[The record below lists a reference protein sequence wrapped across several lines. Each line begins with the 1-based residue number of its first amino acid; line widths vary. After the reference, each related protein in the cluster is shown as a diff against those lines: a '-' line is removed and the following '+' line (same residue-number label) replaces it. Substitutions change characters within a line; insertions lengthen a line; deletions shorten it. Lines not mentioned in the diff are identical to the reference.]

1 LRVVSHS
8 FPAAVERIKGPTT
21 AETTNTEAR
30 PPSVDAAEA
39 TALIEVHTL
48 TDGGQTSLDV
58 ARKIATF
65 VEGARETLELALYDV
80 RLEDGTGDIVRG
92 ALVGA
97 HERGVHVRLVYNLDE
112 VDERTPLPPPP
123 ETQPDLIESLP
134 FETAAV
140 PGWPDL
146 MHHKY
151 VVRDRDAVWSGST
164 NWTDDS
170 WTREENVIV
179 VVHST
184 GVAIRFQEDFAQLWK
199 KREVEGS
206 GRVASDP
213 IRVGDAQVRTWFSPK
228 RGEKLAHRIADRIG
242 AAERRVRVASPVI
255 SSGPILGTLAE
266 VAADGKVDL
275 AGVVDATQIDEVLEQ
290 WRRNGNMTWKGPSLR
305 FLLNRPTFTGKRS
318 TPYAPGSLHDYMHAK
333 VTVADDRVFIGSFNL
348 SHSGETNAEN
358 VLEIEDAALA
368 ERMAAFVDSIRARY
382 PALALD

>member
-1 LRVVSHS
+1 LRADARRTTPRQGGWDTH
-8 FPAAVERIKGPTT
+8 RIH
-21 AETTNTEAR
+21 
-30 PPSVDAAEA
+30 DAKSAQAFSPA

-48 TDGGQTSLDV
+48 TDGGQTALDI
-58 ARKIATF
+58 ARRIATF
-65 VEGARETLELALYDV
+65 VDGARETLELALYDV
-80 RLEDGTGDIVRG
+80 RLHNETADLVQA

-97 HERGVHVRLVYNLDE
+97 HERGVHVRLVYNVDE
-112 VDERTPLPPPP
+112 VDERPPVPPPP
-123 ETQPDLIESLP
+123 TTEPDLIESLP

-179 VVHST
+179 VVKST
-184 GVAIRFQEDFAQLWK
+184 GVAIRFQDDFAQLWK
-199 KREVEGS
+199 RRKVEAS
-206 GRVASDP
+206 GKVATDP
-213 IRVGDAQVRTWFSPK
+213 IRVGDSQVRTWFAPK
-228 RGEKLAHRIADRIG
+228 RGEKLAHRIADAIG

-255 SSGPILGTLAE
+255 SSAPILGTLAE

-305 FLLNRPTFTGKRS
+305 FLLERATFSGKRS
-318 TPYAPGSLHDYMHAK
+318 TPYAPDAVHDYMHAK

-368 ERMAAFVDSIRARY
+368 ERMAGFVDSIRARY